1 VLCIRA
7 APLSLGPVRQTW
19 RSAPDLAVRLVLV
32 AAGLGLWILHAT
44 SWGLG
49 GRSPVLNYDT
59 AQYALAARELA
70 GHARL
75 ATTFALPIE
84 LARHAA
90 PPWPLAVVQPG
101 LMVAEALLFRLV
113 PVAPE
118 RLTLV
123 LPFFCYLMLG
133 ITLATTAGRLIEA
146 RAPGIAPGRARL
158 AALTIGLGLLLDPE
172 AQHFAVGGFTEL
184 PFALGLAAAFAVLLG
199 EHGAARRPLLFG
211 LLLGVAG
218 SFRASGLWLAPLLA
232 LAAAAIAP
240 GRRVR
245 VAALA
250 LTGYALVLAP
260 WWLYKWRE
268 FGTPGWD
275 LSSLIVWEGIQGRT
289 WFSIFHL
296 PEMPPLPHGTEA
308 LGLVAAKIVRRLPGL
323 ALALASGPRV
333 LWAGALVLWLLAARP
348 PRALSVVAIALLIAN
363 GMSLLAAAATIPWIP
378 FLFPTRVLMEAAG
391 VMSLW
396 ALIARAPESLI
407 GERLKPALAVAVA
420 ALAIGWG
427 VNQTL
432 VGNHEAW
439 ATSRERG
446 VPSDVTLRALAA
458 RVNQQ
463 VPAGEPVMSNLGPT
477 LAWAAER
484 PVVHLAQT
492 PADVAAC
499 RHRLAFR
506 YVLIAFRDAG
516 SAWPGWQEVLD
527 RPEEAARHP
536 EWNVTH
542 ERHWQE
548 PDGFRIVWLELGPLE
563 PNLAAAGAA
572 AGATAA
578 R

>member
-1 VLCIRA
+1 
-7 APLSLGPVRQTW
+7 
-19 RSAPDLAVRLVLV
+19 VLV
-32 AAGLGLWILHAT
+32 VAGLGLWILHAS

-59 AQYALAARELA
+59 SQYALAARELA

-101 LMVAEALLFRLV
+101 LMVAEALIFRLV

-123 LPFFCYLMLG
+123 LPFFCYIMLG
-133 ITLATTAGRLIEA
+133 ITLATVAGRLIEA
-146 RAPGIAPGRARL
+146 RAPDITPARARL
-158 AALTIGLGLLLDPE
+158 AALTIGLGFLLDPE

-184 PFALGLAAAFAVLLG
+184 PFALGLAAACAVLLG

-245 VAALA
+245 VAALS

-260 WWLYKWRE
+260 WWFYKWRV
-268 FGTPGWD
+268 FGTPNWD

-296 PEMPPLPHGTEA
+296 PEMPSLPHGMEA
-308 LGLVAAKIVRRLPGL
+308 LGLI
-323 ALALASGPRV
+323 
-333 LWAGALVLWLLAARP
+333 AARSCGVSRAWHWPLQAGRAPCGPGRWCCGGSP
-348 PRALSVVAIALLIAN
+348 PATAPAGRGHDHAAHRQRL
-363 GMSLLAAAATIPWIP
+363 SLLAAAATIPWIR

-391 VMSLW
+391 VINLW
-396 ALIARAPESLI
+396 ALIARAPGSLI

-446 VPSDVTLRALAA
+446 VPSDVTLRAIAA

-492 PADVAAC
+492 PADLAAC

-506 YVLIAFRDAG
+506 YVLIAFRDTGA
-516 SAWPGWQEVLD
+516 AWPGWQDLLD
-527 RPEEAARHP
+527 RPEEATRHP
-536 EWNVTH
+536 EWNVAH

-563 PNLAAAGAA
+563 PNLAAAVRP
-572 AGATAA
+572 A